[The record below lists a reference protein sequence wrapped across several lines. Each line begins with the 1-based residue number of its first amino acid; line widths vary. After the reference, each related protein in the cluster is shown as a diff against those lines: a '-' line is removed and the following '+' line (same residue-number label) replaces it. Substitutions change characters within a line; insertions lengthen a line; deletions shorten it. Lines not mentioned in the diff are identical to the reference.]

1 MGGAGRQNRRRIQ
14 GGSLL
19 IYVTV
24 GLNDFPLDPLFE
36 AMDAY
41 AGETGER
48 VVMQVGRSRFEAKH
62 AETFS
67 FVSKEAAEAYYE
79 ESRLVVCHA
88 GIGSILG
95 GMTRNKPLVL
105 LPRTVLVPDSEDDQQ
120 AIVAEKVRSMGRGV
134 VVNDISELR
143 DKIREA
149 ERLEFPPY
157 AKSTALSDFVADLLL
172 RISKGERP
180 GKGRRRLKSKAPPSE
195 IIWIGKESPS

>member
-1 MGGAGRQNRRRIQ
+1 
-14 GGSLL
+14 
-19 IYVTV
+19 
-24 GLNDFPLDPLFE
+24 
-36 AMDAY
+36 MDAY

-48 VVMQVGRSRFEAKH
+48 VVMQIGRSRFEAKH

-67 FVSKEAAEAYYE
+67 FVSKEEAYYE
-79 ESRLVVCHA
+79 ESRLVICHA

-105 LPRTVLVPDSEDDQQ
+105 LPRTVLVPDSDDDQQ

-134 VVNDISELR
+134 VVNDISEIR

-157 AKSTALSDFVADLLL
+157 VKSTALSDFVADLLL

-180 GKGRRRLKSKAPPSE
+180 GKGRRRLKNKSQPSE
-195 IIWIGKESPS
+195 IIWIEKESPS